1 VSVAQYLIAVVL
13 LAAIVGALG
22 FGAFQA
28 RARWLPSWHGAPAR
42 LAEVTGALAV
52 FITVP
57 QLLGTVGW
65 FRRWPVTLALVAI
78 SAGVG
83 LVARRAAPRADDRG
97 PITEDPGAPAAAA
110 TRTSRR
116 TRTSAAAR
124 VATIGA
130 AVLVGIVTAQW
141 LGHVFSSYRDGIHDG
156 DSLWYHLPFATSFF
170 QSGFTTRPLLV
181 GPNSL
186 IAFFPANGETVNG
199 VSMLLFRR
207 DIAVPMISMGW
218 LALAL
223 FAGWCLGARYRAG
236 AVGLAAVGLLMDVPL
251 FAATQ
256 GGTARNDTM
265 AVALILTAAALVAHA
280 NWDPV
285 AIGVA
290 GAATGLAF
298 GVKLSAIPVAALLV
312 VAVLVIAPRGRRLAV
327 SIPFLGGFVLFG
339 AFWWMRNLVR
349 VGNPLPWVDF
359 HLGPLTLSKVTGEDT
374 ANSAVIDQLRDSDGI
389 SRVLK
394 EGTSWV
400 FGPAWWLFL
409 VVVVGVAVAAVIAG
423 RGRVARALGVVALL
437 GLAAYLVL
445 PNGAPTPESQFADTI
460 FGLNIRYAF
469 PAAVVAIAVAAA
481 LPRMERGTY
490 AAGAVVVALALDVT
504 LWFRRGAFERGGEW
518 LVTGNE
524 RALAAGLTVLVVVL
538 VAAAW
543 IAGRSTTP
551 RHTGAWVAGAV
562 AVVLV
567 VGSYVGGHMSL
578 DRRYDDTSRSTSGA
592 AWKWAQQLPPTRVG
606 ILGNLFQGPYVG
618 PELANHVRY
627 VGVTRDDGGLRNVHT
642 CPELRR
648 ALADGDYEY
657 LVTALDFG
665 HSNADQIARVGEW
678 VSSVPG
684 TEVVFKT
691 DIDTVYR
698 LGRPLDPDA
707 CP

>member
-1 VSVAQYLIAVVL
+1 VSVAQFLFGVVL

-22 FGAFQA
+22 FGAAQA
-28 RARWLPSWHGAPAR
+28 RARWLPSWRGAPAR
-42 LAEVTGALAV
+42 LAEITGALAV

-78 SAGVG
+78 GIGVG
-83 LVARRAAPRADDRG
+83 VLARRASPRADDGG
-97 PITEDPGAPAAAA
+97 PVTEDPGAVA
-110 TRTSRR
+110 TKTS
-116 TRTSAAAR
+116 TAAR
-124 VATIGA
+124 VAILGA
-130 AVLVGIVTAQW
+130 AVLVGIVAAQW
-141 LGHVFSSYRDGIHDG
+141 AGHVFSAYRDGVHDG

-199 VSMLLFRR
+199 VTMLLFRR
-207 DIAVPMISMGW
+207 DIAVPMISLGW

-223 FAGWCLGARYRAG
+223 LAGWCLGARYRAG
-236 AVGLAAVGLLMDVPL
+236 AVGLAAVALLMDVPV

-256 GGTARNDTM
+256 GGTARNDAM
-265 AVALILTAAALVAHA
+265 AVALVLTAVALLAHA

-285 AIGVA
+285 AIALA
-290 GAATGLAF
+290 GAANGLAF
-298 GVKLSAIPVAALLV
+298 GVKLSSIPVCALLV
-312 VAVLVIAPRGRRLAV
+312 VAVVLIAPRGRRLV
-327 SIPFLGGFVLFG
+327 ISLTWLGAFAAFG
-339 AFWWMRNLVR
+339 AFWWIRNLVR
-349 VGNPLPWVDF
+349 VGNPLPWVEL
-359 HLGPLTLSKVTGEDT
+359 HLGPITLSKVSGEDT
-374 ANSAVIDQLRDSDGI
+374 ANTAVIDQLRDSDGI

-409 VVVVGVAVAAVIAG
+409 VVVVGVALAAAIAG

-445 PNGAPTPESQFADTI
+445 PNGAPTPKSQFADVI
-460 FGLNIRYAF
+460 FGLNVRYAF
-469 PAAVVAIAVAAA
+469 PAAIVALTATSV
-481 LPRMERGTY
+481 LPRMER
-490 AAGAVVVALALDVT
+490 AAVAAAAVLTALVLDVT

-518 LVTGNE
+518 LVTGAE
-524 RALAAGLTVLVVVL
+524 RAIAIGLAVVVVL
-538 VAAAW
+538 VVAVW
-543 IAGRSTTP
+543 LLGRWTAP
-551 RHTGAWVAGAV
+551 RHLGAWVAGLV
-562 AVVLV
+562 AVVLLA
-567 VGSYVGGHMSL
+567 GSYVGGQMSL
-578 DRRYDDTSRSTSGA
+578 DRRYDDTTRSSSGK
-592 AWKWAQQLPPTRVG
+592 AWKWAQQLPPTRLG
-606 ILGNLFQGPYVG
+606 ILGNLFQDPYIGPR
-618 PELANHVRY
+618 LANHVRY

-642 CPELRR
+642 CRELRR

-665 HSNADQIARVGEW
+665 HSNAEQIARVREW

-684 TEVVFKT
+684 TEVVFQT

-698 LGRPLDPDA
+698 LGRPMDPDA